1 MQLLPEKWTFRKKVC
16 KAKMHNNSMQTNCVT
31 NTNAVTTTNV
41 TSDSVT
47 NTNAVTSN
55 AVTTT
60 NVTSDSDDGYVF
72 SAKNEAIV
80 HNSLPTCVVQIEGEP
95 IRMTIDSGASV
106 NIMDSN
112 TFNKIRRPSNML
124 FKQPVSKVYPYGSR
138 TPLPVIGI
146 FITKVKF
153 HSKVVDT
160 HVHVVEGTTG
170 NLLGCQTA
178 QDLGILHI
186 THNVTARQ
194 YVTTSDTP
202 QSQIID
208 QFADLFEGAGKVDG
222 VEIKLHIDQDVSPK
236 QQQHRRIPFHIRRD
250 VENTV
255 SYICTSSVPK
265 AMTLQEVEQHYL
277 HDPVMQKLSHAIQ
290 SGQWTDE
297 EVTPYLRIQDELAVY
312 RGIVLRHTR
321 IVLPFSLRERAV
333 ELAHRGHQGV
343 VKTKSLLREKV
354 WFPGIDAMVEERVKA
369 CIPCQ
374 ATSTH
379 GSEHCTPLKMS
390 HLPDR
395 PWKELSI
402 DFIGPFPTGESLLVV
417 MDDYSRLPEVEIVHS
432 TSSNTVIP
440 KLDAIFARQGIPSEL
455 RSDNG
460 PPFNGGEFASF
471 ASYIGFKHRR
481 ITPLWPGA
489 NGEVEHFMRILGK
502 AIRAA
507 FIDQR
512 NWKQE
517 LYTFLRQY
525 RATPHSST
533 GVSPSELLNGR
544 PMKIMLPE
552 LRQETQ
558 PTGTID
564 NRDALEKSKMKR
576 NADDRRGAKDS
587 KLSVGDIVLV
597 RQPHKNKLS
606 APFDS
611 RPLKITA
618 RKGNMVTARRGR
630 YTITRNI
637 AHFKSVPLVAF
648 RDGVDDQRENDD
660 DQPVNDNDQPVN
672 DDAQPRPMRRAT
684 IPLRFRDVVM
694 HV

>member
-1 MQLLPEKWTFRKKVC
+1 MERWRLRLSPYSYSLLYRPGR
-16 KAKMHNNSMQTNCVT
+16 
-31 NTNAVTTTNV
+31 
-41 TSDSVT
+41 D
-47 NTNAVTSN
+47 
-55 AVTTT
+55 
-60 NVTSDSDDGYVF
+60 
-72 SAKNEAIV
+72 NENPADYLSR
-80 HNSLPTCVVQIEGEP
+80 HPDQP
-95 IRMTIDSGASV
+95 AST
-106 NIMDSN
+106 D
-112 TFNKIRRPSNML
+112 P
-124 FKQPVSKVYPYGSR
+124 
-138 TPLPVIGI
+138 
-146 FITKVKF
+146 
-153 HSKVVDT
+153 
-160 HVHVVEGTTG
+160 
-170 NLLGCQTA
+170 
-178 QDLGILHI
+178 
-186 THNVTARQ
+186 
-194 YVTTSDTP
+194 
-202 QSQIID
+202 
-208 QFADLFEGAGKVDG
+208 
-222 VEIKLHIDQDVSPK
+222 
-236 QQQHRRIPFHIRRD
+236 

-369 CIPCQ
+369 SIPCQ

-379 GSEHCTPLKMS
+379 GSEHCAPLKMS

-417 MDDYSRLPEVEIVHS
+417 MDDYSRFPEVEIVHS

-455 RSDNG
+455 RSDKG

-471 ASYIGFKHRR
+471 ASYLGFKHRR

-489 NGEVEHFMRILGK
+489 NGEVERFMKTLGK

-564 NRDALEKSKMKR
+564 NHDALEKSKMKR

-660 DQPVNDNDQPVN
+660 DQRENDDDQPVNDNDQPVNDNDQPVNDNDQPVN
-672 DDAQPRPMRRAT
+672 DDVQPRPMRRAT
-684 IPLRFRDVVM
+684 IPLRFRDFVM

>member
-1 MQLLPEKWTFRKKVC
+1 
-16 KAKMHNNSMQTNCVT
+16 MQTNCVT

-41 TSDSVT
+41 TSGSVT

-138 TPLPVIGI
+138 TPLPVIGV

-186 THNVTARQ
+186 TQNVTSRQ

-222 VEIKLHIDQDVSPK
+222 VEIKLHIDQYVSPK

-255 SYICTSSVPK
+255 SYICTRSVPK

-343 VKTKSLLREKV
+343 VKTKNLLREKV
-354 WFPGIDAMVEERVKA
+354 WFPGVDAMVEEMVKA

-417 MDDYSRLPEVEIVHS
+417 MDDYSRFPEVEIVHS

-440 KLDAIFARQGIPSEL
+440 KLDAMFARQGIPSEL

-471 ASYIGFKHRR
+471 ASYLGFKHRR
-481 ITPLWPGA
+481 ITPL
-489 NGEVEHFMRILGK
+489 
-502 AIRAA
+502 
-507 FIDQR
+507 
-512 NWKQE
+512 
-517 LYTFLRQY
+517 
-525 RATPHSST
+525 
-533 GVSPSELLNGR
+533 
-544 PMKIMLPE
+544 
-552 LRQETQ
+552 
-558 PTGTID
+558 
-564 NRDALEKSKMKR
+564 
-576 NADDRRGAKDS
+576 
-587 KLSVGDIVLV
+587 
-597 RQPHKNKLS
+597 
-606 APFDS
+606 
-611 RPLKITA
+611 
-618 RKGNMVTARRGR
+618 
-630 YTITRNI
+630 
-637 AHFKSVPLVAF
+637 
-648 RDGVDDQRENDD
+648 
-660 DQPVNDNDQPVN
+660 
-672 DDAQPRPMRRAT
+672 
-684 IPLRFRDVVM
+684 
-694 HV
+694 